1 MGSRQ
6 LYLHVS
12 WEQPSKQQSVAS
24 QLGQPQAAA
33 AAGQPQAAAGQPQAA
48 AGQPQAA
55 VSTTA
60 ATAATADAASALTAL
75 PTLKVC
81 QAAGH
86 NGILIPISCYR
97 VPI

>member
-48 AGQPQAA
+48 

-60 ATAATADAASALTAL
+60 ATAATADAASALTGL